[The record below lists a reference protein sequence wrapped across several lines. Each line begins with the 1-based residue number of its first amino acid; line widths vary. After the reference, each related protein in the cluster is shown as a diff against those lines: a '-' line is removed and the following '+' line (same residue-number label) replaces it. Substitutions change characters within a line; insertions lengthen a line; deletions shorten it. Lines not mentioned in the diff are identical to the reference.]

1 MGFLVLT
8 CIKPISLFLGCI
20 PLTWSLIVMA
30 GVIVVIAGYTY
41 QEASIYFSDF
51 KIFGVINRTFYLII
65 ELAVAL
71 LVFVNF
77 LAKKKSYSLIVY
89 FLTLAYAGFGLA
101 VNFYKLSVYEL
112 EKVIEKSEERKFIQ
126 WLFFIRIGAEFIAE
140 MMVCYVVYSLK
151 CSL

>member
-1 MGFLVLT
+1 MGFLVFT
-8 CIKPISLFLGCI
+8 CIGPVSSFLGCI

-30 GVIVVIAGYTY
+30 GVIVAIAGYTY
-41 QEASIYFSDF
+41 QEASIYFNDF

-65 ELAVAL
+65 ELAIAL

-77 LAKKKSYSLIVY
+77 LAKKKSFSLIVY

-126 WLFFIRIGAEFIAE
+126 WLFFIRIGVEFIAE
-140 MMVCYVVYSLK
+140 IMVCYVVYSLK

>member
-1 MGFLVLT
+1 MGFLVFT
-8 CIKPISLFLGCI
+8 CIGPVSSFLGCI

-30 GVIVVIAGYTY
+30 GIVVLIAGYTY
-41 QEASIYFSDF
+41 QEASIYFNDF
-51 KIFGVINRTFYLII
+51 KILGFINRTCYLII
-65 ELAVAL
+65 ELAIAL
-71 LVFVNF
+71 LIFVNF
-77 LAKKKSYSLIVY
+77 LAKKKSFSLIVY

-112 EKVIEKSEERKFIQ
+112 EKEIEKSEERKFIQ